1 VYDTFRMQLDAERN
15 PVVDPGTR
23 RLWGLVLACPGLSL
37 AASLLI
43 LGLVQD
49 LGPWESSAYPLFPIT
64 VFLLAISPLGVLVSR
79 GVVRWIAAIAAAASY
94 AILAWVVVSI
104 Q

>member
-1 VYDTFRMQLDAERN
+1 MQVVIDRN
-15 PVVDPGTR
+15 QDVDPGTR
-23 RLWGLVLACPGLSL
+23 RLWGLFLACPGLLL
-37 AASLLI
+37 AALLLI

-64 VFLLAISPLGVLVSR
+64 ALLLAISPLGILVSR
-79 GVVRWIAAIAAAASY
+79 GVVRWLAAIAATASY
-94 AILAWVVVSI
+94 AILAWVVIST